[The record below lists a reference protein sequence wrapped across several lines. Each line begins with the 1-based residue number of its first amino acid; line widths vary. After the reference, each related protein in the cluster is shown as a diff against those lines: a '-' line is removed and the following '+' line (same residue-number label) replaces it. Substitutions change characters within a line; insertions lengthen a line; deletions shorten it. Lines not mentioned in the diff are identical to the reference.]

1 MVANPVAL
9 THDDSELDERAF
21 AHAAR
26 RGKAVPAPRT
36 QRTAGLAP
44 SPALADP
51 ALLDYAAFVLEQEA
65 EYCQQ

>member
-1 MVANPVAL
+1 MLSNPAVL
-9 THDDSELDERAF
+9 TDDNSDLDERAF

-26 RGKAVPAPRT
+26 RGKAVPASRT
-36 QRTAGLAP
+36 RMAAGLVP
-44 SPALADP
+44 SPDAADP

>member
-1 MVANPVAL
+1 MVADPLLL

-26 RGKAVPAPRT
+26 RGKVAPASRT
-36 QRTAGLAP
+36 RMAAGLVP
-44 SPALADP
+44 SPDAADP